1 MKNLESAVQ
10 ETGGSSLQGYIDAAY
25 HEIVDALGQPNCPV
39 DEHKVDVEWAFRL
52 DDTVFTIY
60 NWKNGYN
67 YCGDRDGMAVE
78 RMNHWHVGGFSKD
91 AEEAATAAVFGVD
104 KVQCDSFPK
113 GYQSEFSRF
122 HRLLFGGKQ

>member
-39 DEHKVDVEWAFRL
+39 DAYKVDVEWAFKL
-52 DDTVFTIY
+52 GDTVFTIY

-67 YCGDRDGMAVE
+67 YCGE
-78 RMNHWHVGGFSKD
+78 RGVSVGLMDHWHVGGFSGD
-91 AEEAATAAVFGVD
+91 AEIAAHDAVKNCVDGEYFPSHHETASLWHHD
-104 KVQCDSFPK
+104 QP
-113 GYQSEFSRF
+113 
-122 HRLLFGGKQ
+122 

>member
-39 DEHKVDVEWAFRL
+39 DEHKVDVAWAFKL
-52 DDTVFTIY
+52 DNTVFTIY

-67 YCGDRDGMAVE
+67 YCGESGTAVE
-78 RMNHWHVGGFSKD
+78 SMNHWHVGGFNSD
-91 AEEAATAAVFGVD
+91 AEIAAHEA
-104 KVQCDSFPK
+104 VQGEK
-113 GYQSEFSRF
+113 NVYA
-122 HRLLFGGKQ
+122 